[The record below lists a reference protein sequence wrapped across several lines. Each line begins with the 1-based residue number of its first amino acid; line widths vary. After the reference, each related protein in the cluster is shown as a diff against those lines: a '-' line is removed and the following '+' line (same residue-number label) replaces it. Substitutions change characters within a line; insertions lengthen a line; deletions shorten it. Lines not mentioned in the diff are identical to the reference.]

1 MKSNRM
7 SSAANGQPVEV
18 ARLRRKSVRGRG
30 RHLVALAVLIAIAPA
45 VSGCADFDMDKLDV
59 FHLNDKKKLP
69 GERVPL
75 FPDGVP
81 GVTQGIPAEYMKG
94 REQEQP
100 GAAMPVP
107 TVDSAAMP
115 AATGADT
122 AKAEPKPEPKPA
134 AKPKPK
140 RIVKRK
146 PKPKPQPP
154 AEATAAPA
162 TPAAQPAPAPAAWPA
177 PAPAQT
183 NSNAASQPA
192 PWPAS
197 PPPGT
202 FTR

>member
-1 MKSNRM
+1 MTSNSM
-7 SSAANGQPVEV
+7 SSAANGKPVVV
-18 ARLRRKSVRGRG
+18 AHPRSKPTRGRG
-30 RHLVALAVLIAIAPA
+30 WRLVALAVLIAIAPA

-69 GERVPL
+69 GERQPL

-100 GAAMPVP
+100 GAAVPMP

-115 AATGADT
+115 AATGAET
-122 AKAEPKPEPKPA
+122 AKAEPKPQPKPA

-140 RIVKRK
+140 RVVKHK
-146 PKPKPQPP
+146 PKPPAP
-154 AEATAAPA
+154 AEASAP
-162 TPAAQPAPAPAAWPA
+162 PAAQPASAPAAWPA
-177 PAPAQT
+177 QTPAQT

>member
-1 MKSNRM
+1 MMSNSM
-7 SSAANGQPVEV
+7 SSAANGKPVEV
-18 ARLRRKSVRGRG
+18 ARWRSEPAGRRRGWR
-30 RHLVALAVLIAIAPA
+30 LVALALLIAIAPA

-69 GERVPL
+69 GERQPL

-100 GAAMPVP
+100 GAAVPIP

-115 AATGADT
+115 AATGAET
-122 AKAEPKPEPKPA
+122 AKAEPKPQPKPA

-140 RIVKRK
+140 RVVKHK
-146 PKPKPQPP
+146 PKPKPPAP
-154 AEATAAPA
+154 AETTA

-177 PAPAQT
+177 QAPAQT
-183 NSNAASQPA
+183 NSNPAAQPA